1 MRVRFGSFVF
11 DSDRR
16 ELRDDDEQV
25 HLAPKAFDLLEL
37 LLQCRP
43 RALSKGEIRRRVWRD
58 THAGDRNLNVLV
70 AELRKA
76 LGEDAQEPRFV
87 RTVFGFGY
95 AFAGDAA
102 ADEPEPGDVAS
113 LATRSRVLWERK
125 VIPLAE
131 GENILGRDDG
141 AVVQIDVPGVSRRH
155 ARIHVEGGR
164 AILED
169 LGSKNGTYL
178 KDERV
183 LVPTPLWDGAV
194 FRLGRNVLVYRSA
207 PEKGS
212 TVTEAPSPDDRHR
225 EPTG

>member
-11 DSDRR
+11 DSDTR
-16 ELRDDDEQV
+16 ELRDDGKQV

-70 AELRKA
+70 AELRKT
-76 LGEDAQEPRFV
+76 LGEDAREPRFV

-95 AFAGDAA
+95 AFGGDAE
-102 ADEPEPGDVAS
+102 ADKPADGAH

-141 AVVQIDVPGVSRRH
+141 AAVQIDVPGVSRRH

-194 FRLGRNVLVYRSA
+194 FRLGRMVLVYRSA
-207 PEKGS
+207 PESGS
-212 TVTEAPSPDDRHR
+212 TMTEAPSPDDRAR

>member
-1 MRVRFGSFVF
+1 MRVRFASFVF
-11 DSDRR
+11 DSDTR
-16 ELRDDDEQV
+16 ELRDGDEQV

-37 LLQCRP
+37 LLQSRP

-76 LGEDAQEPRFV
+76 LGEDAREPRFV

-102 ADEPEPGDVAS
+102 ADEPETGDVVG
-113 LATRSRVLWERK
+113 LAIRSRVLWERK

-131 GENILGRDDG
+131 GENILGRDDK
-141 AVVQIDVPGVSRRH
+141 AVVQVDVPGVSRRH
-155 ARIHVEGGR
+155 ARIRIERDR

-212 TVTEAPSPDDRHR
+212 TVTEAPSPDDRPR